1 MLDLC
6 CYDDAPSLSLLATL
20 TLTQANTFPR
30 LLGHSKTAQD
40 LYVIKTAYFLSVW
53 CLFEIREV
61 PSRILIYFAVKVRYF
76 AVVSWFYYFLTRAK
90 SLNQK
95 RTTLVPSNRT
105 CTRCQLNWTRSNF
118 DSFLLFSERERERE
132 YFRFSVW
139 DWPFWRCLKRPL
151 SSALP
156 DDMSKP
162 VTACLKH
169 NVCQHGSRTS
179 EVGNQHGRKSNGDC
193 TNTNRVKCR
202 PLTSRAGCLLFWHI
216 LPRVVELGAC
226 AMSKS
231 YTGVELEQLL
241 ETARNVRVWGCWR

>member
-40 LYVIKTAYFLSVW
+40 LYVIKTAYFLSVR

-61 PSRILIYFAVKVRYF
+61 PSRILMYFAVKVRYF

-118 DSFLLFSERERERE
+118 DSFLLFSERERESISDFLCE
-132 YFRFSVW
+132 IG
-139 DWPFWRCLKRPL
+139 PFGVVSNVLSRPL
-151 SSALP
+151 SPTTCPNPSL
-156 DDMSKP
+156 
-162 VTACLKH
+162 
-169 NVCQHGSRTS
+169 
-179 EVGNQHGRKSNGDC
+179 
-193 TNTNRVKCR
+193 
-202 PLTSRAGCLLFWHI
+202 RA
-216 LPRVVELGAC
+216 
-226 AMSKS
+226 
-231 YTGVELEQLL
+231 
-241 ETARNVRVWGCWR
+241 